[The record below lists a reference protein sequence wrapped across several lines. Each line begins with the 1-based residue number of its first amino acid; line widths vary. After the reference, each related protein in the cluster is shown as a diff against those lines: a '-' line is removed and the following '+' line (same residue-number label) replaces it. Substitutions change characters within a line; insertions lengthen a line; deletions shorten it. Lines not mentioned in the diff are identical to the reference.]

1 MEQKYGYSYSWGKPE
16 IADYLLNKLKPN
28 ASILDVGAGGGI
40 YRDLLGYDFKWSAV
54 EIWKDTA
61 DYLIGKYDKVY
72 NIDIRNFE
80 YTENYDLI
88 IFGDVIEHLSVE
100 DAQAVVDKA
109 KQHSNS
115 IMIAVPYM
123 LEQDSLYGNESEKH
137 LQADLTEENFKE
149 RYPDFNAVHIVKTG
163 NSSIYGYYYWE
174 KPNVDNGMNIVLCA
188 TKNMY
193 PQLQQM
199 IMLIANTQKRMNKIY
214 VVVEDDI
221 TETEDLVGI
230 NATKYPYIYNNEV
243 NGNNNWTYISFAR
256 CYLADILT
264 DVDKI
269 LYLDLDVFFEK
280 DISELWNIDIS
291 NYAIAG
297 AVDVNY
303 KEHNA
308 PYIDNPNAYI
318 NSGVLLMNLK
328 YIREHDYTKQMHK
341 LLNTWKLKYP
351 DQDVLNMVCKGHI
364 KYLSHKWNSGAV
376 CGIHSDPMIHHCV
389 KTKPWMASSIWFPKW
404 VENYLSTGT
413 SLCKD
418 TY

>member
-61 DYLIGKYDKVY
+61 DYLVDKYDKVY
-72 NIDIRNFE
+72 NVDIRNFE

-100 DAQAVVDKA
+100 DAQVVIDKA

-123 LEQDSLYGNESEKH
+123 LEQESLYGNESEKH

-149 RYPDFNAVHIVKTG
+149 RYPDFDAVHIVKTE

-174 KPNVDNGMNIVLCA
+174 KSNIDNGMNIVLCA

-221 TETEDLVGI
+221 TETTDLVGI

-264 DVDKI
+264 DVDKV

-328 YIREHDYTKQMHK
+328 
-341 LLNTWKLKYP
+341 
-351 DQDVLNMVCKGHI
+351 
-364 KYLSHKWNSGAV
+364 
-376 CGIHSDPMIHHCV
+376 
-389 KTKPWMASSIWFPKW
+389 
-404 VENYLSTGT
+404 
-413 SLCKD
+413 
-418 TY
+418 